1 VSSASDAESRWE
13 QLKKS
18 EKQRDSV
25 TDGIAWELPG
35 FVLHAKLLRKAA
47 SAGVATLEPAEALA
61 RLRLALDALATPSD
75 ATWIE
80 IVECVSVLAK
90 TANIDVEGM
99 ARSLALA
106 IRDEIREREGLS
118 SS

>member
-1 VSSASDAESRWE
+1 
-13 QLKKS
+13 LKKS
-18 EKQRDSV
+18 EKKRESV

-47 SAGVATLEPAEALA
+47 AAGVASLEPPEAME
-61 RLRLALDALATPSD
+61 RLRRALNELPDASES
-75 ATWIE
+75 TWVE

-90 TANIDVEGM
+90 NSNIDVEGI

-106 IRDEIREREGLS
+106 IRDEIRDREGLS